1 MVKILLQS
9 ILVTIFLLILSVKT
23 MDWAELAEVLDQAQ
37 EASTAGTRGLE
48 SSDNFRTTTV
58 TQYLESN
65 NKSFK
70 EELQSIWNEINFYTL
85 GEQIYLKNKLSGI
98 QNLIEKILRDPEDN
112 KYGEKKSFGTKESL
126 GNASLSNMRSME
138 IFDEVRKCLLDFY
151 MAPKEIWASVSTTK
165 SAIMSKIL
173 RVLDPFI
180 KHGLIST
187 DQAQLFFN
195 DSEILRISA
204 YALSNY
210 LPVHSTYFLPSIE
223 MVANVSGKEF
233 VWLSMLTEPKAQ
245 FFLRHFIGFFYT
257 HYTRKITNPEFS
269 PIVEFFLG
277 DSEVTGDIFN
287 ALFKVIDN
295 SEKFYRRLDYEIERK
310 SNFVNQALTYVQK
323 YAPTEV
329 KRIYTESSYDIFWKK
344 KELLDIFCQL
354 MPVSEAYDDKAEFF
368 FKNRFYRSTSGKD
381 QLEDSDDKYKIHDF
395 ERALKALKKVQEFLK
410 NGNGKISEATTKKLS
425 AVDRAMLKGALEFKA
440 AVAQLSNS
448 VKSTP
453 ASWAKEI
460 YDWLELPN
468 QNELLNLFQGRA
480 FLLNEEIETLGNLK
494 NQLLVRK

>member
-233 VWLSMLTEPKAQ
+233 VWLS
-245 FFLRHFIGFFYT
+245 
-257 HYTRKITNPEFS
+257 S
-269 PIVEFFLG
+269 
-277 DSEVTGDIFN
+277 
-287 ALFKVIDN
+287 ALN
-295 SEKFYRRLDYEIERK
+295 
-310 SNFVNQALTYVQK
+310 
-323 YAPTEV
+323 
-329 KRIYTESSYDIFWKK
+329 
-344 KELLDIFCQL
+344 
-354 MPVSEAYDDKAEFF
+354 
-368 FKNRFYRSTSGKD
+368 STSIF
-381 QLEDSDDKYKIHDF
+381 SF
-395 ERALKALKKVQEFLK
+395 
-410 NGNGKISEATTKKLS
+410 
-425 AVDRAMLKGALEFKA
+425 
-440 AVAQLSNS
+440 
-448 VKSTP
+448 
-453 ASWAKEI
+453 
-460 YDWLELPN
+460 
-468 QNELLNLFQGRA
+468 
-480 FLLNEEIETLGNLK
+480 
-494 NQLLVRK
+494 